1 MAFTKLCMGGS
12 KILCTE
18 SKIIMYTGLRSL
30 SELHIFSK
38 LNHVHNAGS
47 CYNIN
52 HSFKFDNCLSSRKV
66 LILSIFRREFAHSV
80 LKSKLITYKQC
91 KTIKHEFCT
100 ETEKSDHTSSKN
112 GVSNESRMKP
122 NPNLSTADTS
132 DVTDNDYICWPT
144 DKLIESLTDKQ
155 KNIFNKFKRVSQL
168 QYEMGT
174 IVNKFSKKEIK
185 AEAKE
190 MQPLNEK
197 YRHSP
202 DNLIRYEHL
211 MNDKRILSFQN
222 QFNSAYL
229 ILGYSKNPFHLLCCN
244 ASEDS
249 KIKQHLSGIKN
260 RKNYNFNLDDV
271 LELLLMLKMNKS
283 WGHIV
288 GEFYRMHP
296 NYIRGIKMDYLPD
309 IKAAVHTDFPD
320 VKTNIDKK
328 LKENGAKWE
337 NNIRKYN

>member
-1 MAFTKLCMGGS
+1 MTDERWLK
-12 KILCTE
+12 
-18 SKIIMYTGLRSL
+18 
-30 SELHIFSK
+30 
-38 LNHVHNAGS
+38 V
-47 CYNIN
+47 IN
-52 HSFKFDNCLSSRKV
+52 
-66 LILSIFRREFAHSV
+66 
-80 LKSKLITYKQC
+80 KSNNRQRFLLL
-91 KTIKHEFCT
+91 
-100 ETEKSDHTSSKN
+100 D
-112 GVSNESRMKP
+112 
-122 NPNLSTADTS
+122 
-132 DVTDNDYICWPT
+132 
-144 DKLIESLTDKQ
+144 
-155 KNIFNKFKRVSQL
+155 
-168 QYEMGT
+168 
-174 IVNKFSKKEIK
+174 KFSKKEIK

-202 DNLIRYEHL
+202 DNLIRYFREFSERWLHFRFLSAMMYDLPILIDLSYEHL

-249 KIKQHLSGIKN
+249 KIKQHLSGIKYFVSTTEKSYLDLYPRNKLVYLSPCSQNMLEKFDHNLVYIVGGYSMQEESPCMEVVKKRHVKTARFPIELRN

-288 GEFYRMHP
+288 GEFYRTHP